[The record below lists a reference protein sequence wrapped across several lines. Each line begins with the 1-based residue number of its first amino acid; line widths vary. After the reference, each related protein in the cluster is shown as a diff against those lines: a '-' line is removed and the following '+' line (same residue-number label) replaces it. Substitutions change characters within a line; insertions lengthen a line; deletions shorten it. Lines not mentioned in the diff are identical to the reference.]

1 MGMMIRHN
9 RLRKAQGAA
18 SAVPASSHA
27 KEVVQDKASEKTAD
41 ATVSKRG
48 RKKAE

>member
-9 RLRKAQGAA
+9 RLRKAQGTADAA
-18 SAVPASSHA
+18 PTSFQV
-27 KEVVQDKASEKTAD
+27 KEAVQDKASEKTAD
-41 ATVSKRG
+41 AAVSKRG

>member
-9 RLRKAQGAA
+9 RLRKAQGTA
-18 SAVPASSHA
+18 SAAPASFHV
-27 KEVVQDKASEKTAD
+27 KEVAPNKASEKTAD
-41 ATVSKRG
+41 TTVSKRG